1 MTRMTD
7 AEIYAFIDHRP
18 ARTAKLA
25 TVKKDGSPHVAP
37 IWVAVDGEDLVFTT
51 HETSLKGRSLRRDPR
66 VAMSFDDDRPPFT
79 FAIVEGTATL
89 SEDPDDL
96 LAWATV
102 IGGRYMG
109 DERGRA
115 VRAAQRRSRRTARA
129 GHPHPP
135 RGRARHRRLTMAP
148 TRRWPASGGT
158 GHPRGDTASLSSSR
172 TSTSASSTSSSRTW
186 PSSTI
191 TSPRTGPSTTVAPA
205 TTAPSVTKP

>member
-79 FAIVEGTATL
+79 FAMVEGTATL

-109 DERGRA
+109 DDVAEQYGRRNGVA
-115 VRAAQRRSRRTARA
+115 GELLVRVT
-129 GHPHPP
+129 
-135 RGRARHRRLTMAP
+135 P
-148 TRRWPASGGT
+148 TRLVGERDIA
-158 GHPRGDTASLSSSR
+158 D
-172 TSTSASSTSSSRTW
+172 
-186 PSSTI
+186 
-191 TSPRTGPSTTVAPA
+191 
-205 TTAPSVTKP
+205 